1 MTRRALALAIGV
13 LLAGCMHEPI
23 HQGNVLDRQAV
34 FSIHEGMT
42 RFAVEQRLGTPV
54 LKSTLHPDRVSYV
67 EEFEDEDGRLVRRG
81 IEIEYD
87 AALRVR
93 GVHRFGWKEER

>member
-1 MTRRALALAIGV
+1 MDMQQMLQFLLIAAIV
-13 LLAGCMHEPI
+13 LSL
-23 HQGNVLDRQAV
+23 L
-34 FSIHEGMT
+34 
-42 RFAVEQRLGTPV
+42 
-54 LKSTLHPDRVSYV
+54 PDRVGDV
-67 EEFEDEDGRLVRRG
+67 EEFEDENGRLVHRG